1 MSFTLM
7 PIVGTTPAV
16 TLDVAPVI
24 RRRAAEGSPARVFD
38 VSITKSVIAT
48 EYPLAQDKTR
58 LRLGIA
64 QMTDAQRIAL
74 EASLKTPGPRV
85 VNTGVES
92 PNCVPGDYSEQLIEE
107 LILEAGYPDVDQGG
121 TSPLPDG
128 LKLWRA
134 ELVFYR
140 LS

>member
-1 MSFTLM
+1 MSFSLM
-7 PIVGTTPAV
+7 PVVGTTPAV
-16 TLDVAPVI
+16 TLDVAPII
-24 RRRAAEGSPARVFD
+24 RKRAAEGSPARVFA

-64 QMTDAQRIAL
+64 QMSDVQRIAL
-74 EASLKTPGPRV
+74 EASLKTAGPRV

-92 PNCVPGDYSEQLIEE
+92 PLCVPADYSEHLFEE
-107 LILEAGYPDVDQGG
+107 VILDAGYPDVDEGG
-121 TSPLPDG
+121 TNPLPAG
-128 LKLWRA
+128 LKVWRA